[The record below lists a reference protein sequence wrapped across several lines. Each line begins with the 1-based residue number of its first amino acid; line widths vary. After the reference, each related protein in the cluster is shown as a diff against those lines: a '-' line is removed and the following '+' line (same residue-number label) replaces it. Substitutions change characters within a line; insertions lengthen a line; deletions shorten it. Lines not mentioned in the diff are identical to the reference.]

1 MRLGST
7 PVSTTFAKRK
17 IAFGTWPT
25 DVRKFIISLPGVI
38 VLAAG
43 IALVHGVAVG
53 QASRAQAIT
62 NVSPRIV
69 AVNIPGASAISQV
82 GAFLNNPAACAH
94 PIPTLFASYTQPG
107 AVLDPKRVL
116 VGSRSNFGAPL
127 AMGVGEEGSFLSID
141 PSGPGILSVP
151 PNFARSGDQAST
163 LGGAV
168 QMFSAN
174 SPRWLNSVNNPGAN
188 TKQYSGVSNPLGLSN
203 NNAFGRIWPANAPFG
218 DTGVG
223 SSSILDPN
231 GLPLATPPN
240 KAPNEKIGGVYVGKL
255 TTAMVLLNGSVTNS
269 CHAAPG
275 VAV

>member
-82 GAFLNNPAACAH
+82 GAFLNNPVPPACAH
-94 PIPTLFASYTQPG
+94 PIPT
-107 AVLDPKRVL
+107 R
-116 VGSRSNFGAPL
+116 R
-127 AMGVGEEGSFLSID
+127 
-141 PSGPGILSVP
+141 
-151 PNFARSGDQAST
+151 
-163 LGGAV
+163 
-168 QMFSAN
+168 
-174 SPRWLNSVNNPGAN
+174 
-188 TKQYSGVSNPLGLSN
+188 
-203 NNAFGRIWPANAPFG
+203 
-218 DTGVG
+218 GVG
-223 SSSILDPN
+223 SEARPGRQPVELRRPAGERRRAR
-231 GLPLATPPN
+231 GLVFVNRPKRAGGPQRSGGFRTERRSVFNPRRGRADVQREQSPLVQQRP
-240 KAPNEKIGGVYVGKL
+240 
-255 TTAMVLLNGSVTNS
+255 
-269 CHAAPG
+269 
-275 VAV
+275 